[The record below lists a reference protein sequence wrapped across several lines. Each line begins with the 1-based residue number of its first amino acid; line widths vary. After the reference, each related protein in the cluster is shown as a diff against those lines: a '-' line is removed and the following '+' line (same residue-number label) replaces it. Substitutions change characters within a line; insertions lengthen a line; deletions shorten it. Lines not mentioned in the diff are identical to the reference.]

1 MAVISAI
8 TTSWLLAIVNI
19 LGLIIINFISK
30 RGVRM
35 GLGWGLVAFNL
46 IMILL
51 SI

>member
-1 MAVISAI
+1 MVLISPI
-8 TTSWLLAIVNI
+8 TTSWLLAIVNV
-19 LGLIIINFISK
+19 LGLIILNLASN